1 MDEAVV
7 VDCFSTDDTVQLA
20 KNLGARVI
28 QRAWVNYASQFNWAL
43 GQLDKD
49 TEWVLRMDADEYLS
63 PELAGQIREQLP
75 AMATDV
81 DGVNCNRCLVFQG
94 RRIRYGGVYPIRSIR
109 LFRFGRGEIENRW
122 INERTMVEGAVADL
136 QGDLIDDN
144 LNTLSHWTAKHN
156 HYASREAVDLLSV
169 EYSFIPKDSVARLR
183 GGTGSSAKRWLKE
196 NVYTRLPRGFS
207 AFIYFV
213 YRYFL
218 RLGFLDGRQGTV
230 FHFLQAF
237 WYRYLVDAKV
247 DEVKR
252 YQRSEDCDVKV
263 AIKDILGIRV

>member
-1 MDEAVV
+1 
-7 VDCFSTDDTVQLA
+7 
-20 KNLGARVI
+20 
-28 QRAWVNYASQFNWAL
+28 
-43 GQLDKD
+43 
-49 TEWVLRMDADEYLS
+49 
-63 PELAGQIREQLP
+63 
-75 AMATDV
+75 
-81 DGVNCNRCLVFQG
+81 
-94 RRIRYGGVYPIRSIR
+94 
-109 LFRFGRGEIENRW
+109 
-122 INERTMVEGAVADL
+122 
-136 QGDLIDDN
+136 
-144 LNTLSHWTAKHN
+144 
-156 HYASREAVDLLSV
+156 
-169 EYSFIPKDSVARLR
+169 VARLR

-196 NVYTRLPRGFS
+196 NVYTRLPRGFR